1 MHLKQKVVD
10 NYMNWLSFKF
20 QYTSGNKSTFNMLEI
35 QCSGFR
41 ICWIGVEEPHFAGT
55 ISLHDSCGVSGAAYS
70 IDFWTAAKG
79 VVFSVKKAPLVLFV
93 LGFFSFSLHV
103 FWVVLQTAY
112 ELCDWVALEADLI
125 DCVEQ
130 RKPKGR
136 RRHSWVLEWNK
147 LISFQSKW
155 NLWVCL
161 TCRPCFCA
169 WGWDRPQLLLLVP
182 AASGHSASLSP
193 VPRWTEWDKNQDMLK
208 ILEFKMRE
216 GVHVWC
222 SDWRKLG
229 NNYSLIINAGT
240 LPTWCNQW
248 SLLPLMKSRTCLQC
262 VSLK

>member
-1 MHLKQKVVD
+1 M
-10 NYMNWLSFKF
+10 
-20 QYTSGNKSTFNMLEI
+20 
-35 QCSGFR
+35 
-41 ICWIGVEEPHFAGT
+41 
-55 ISLHDSCGVSGAAYS
+55 
-70 IDFWTAAKG
+70 
-79 VVFSVKKAPLVLFV
+79 
-93 LGFFSFSLHV
+93 

-248 SLLPLMKSRTCLQC
+248 SLLPLMKSRTCLRC